1 MKRLNW
7 CSIKDLANMAVKYL
21 TCRWCLQVGSNR
33 MHSDRWYVVK
43 TLHAAYSE
51 NVEREKGSNHK
62 LSIESKWS
70 FERWKRAATW
80 KFVKRSAQNTNCPP
94 GMTLLRMINSHPR
107 PRGRAGRAGRAGKI
121 ALMICLWFI
130 LFYFTSLFFFSAHIR
145 LFQCIQFFWISR
157 SSEIIP
163 ISVPGKSRL

>member
-1 MKRLNW
+1 
-7 CSIKDLANMAVKYL
+7 
-21 TCRWCLQVGSNR
+21 

-130 LFYFTSLFFFSAHIR
+130 LFYFTSLFFFQLTYDFFNVFSSFESLVLR
-145 LFQCIQFFWISR
+145 KSFLFPFQAN
-157 SSEIIP
+157 
-163 ISVPGKSRL
+163 PGFKNTSFKSCLGKRTV